1 MNYRVI
7 VSHEAEKISTGS
19 IAPPSDASGHGS
31 LNLPKIPSIHVSRR
45 RSPHARA
52 CGRSR
57 VGGWRIL
64 FTLDRVAGV
73 IYIATVDTR
82 GQAYKHS

>member
-19 IAPPSDASGHGS
+19 LVPPSDASGHGS
-31 LNLPKIPSIHVSRR
+31 LNLPKTPSI
-45 RSPHARA
+45 RSMSLGAERA
-52 CGRSR
+52 GVRKSH

-82 GQAYKHS
+82 GQAYRHS